1 MVKVKNIETD
11 EVILNH
17 VEIADTF
24 YKRFKG
30 LMGRRRL
37 EEGNGMKIN
46 PCNSI
51 HCFFMK
57 IPIDVLF
64 VSKDH
69 VVVKVISDM
78 KPWKISPLVRG
89 AQYVIEANGN
99 ELSGKIGAGDRLEYL
114 D

>member
-1 MVKVKNIETD
+1 MKVKNKETD
-11 EVILNH
+11 RVILKH

-30 LMGRRRL
+30 LMGRKYL
-37 EEGNGMKIN
+37 EEGSGMKIN

-64 VSKDH
+64 VSRDH
-69 VVVKVISDM
+69 VVIKIISDM

-89 AQYVIEANGN
+89 ANYVIEANGN
-99 ELSGKIGAGDRLEYL
+99 ELKGRIEVGDRLECFE
-114 D
+114 